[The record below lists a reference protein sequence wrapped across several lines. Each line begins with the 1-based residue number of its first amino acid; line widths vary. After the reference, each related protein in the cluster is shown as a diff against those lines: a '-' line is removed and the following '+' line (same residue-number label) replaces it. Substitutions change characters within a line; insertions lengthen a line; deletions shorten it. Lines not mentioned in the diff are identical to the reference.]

1 MDKKPETGG
10 LAALLRKDKEQ
21 KLRRAQEAGAEA
33 GASAVCA
40 APRREKMRLGEAARY
55 LGVSA
60 GKVRRLVEEGRL
72 GCDVDPLD
80 KRRKLVK
87 VADLERLKQGAG

>member
-10 LAALLRKDKEQ
+10 LAALLRRDKEQ
-21 KLRRAQEAGAEA
+21 KLRRAQEAE
-33 GASAVCA
+33 ASAVCA
-40 APRREKMRLGEAARY
+40 APPREKMRLGEAARY

-72 GCDVDPLD
+72 GCETDPLD
-80 KRRKLVK
+80 KRRRLVK
-87 VADLERLKQGAG
+87 VTDLERLKQASG

>member
-21 KLRRAQEAGAEA
+21 KQRRAQEAE
-33 GASAVCA
+33 ASAVCA

-72 GCDVDPLD
+72 GCDIDPLD
-80 KRRKLVK
+80 KRRRLVK
-87 VADLERLKQGAG
+87 VAELERLKQSSG